1 MPPAFVLLPS
11 PLLGPSVW
19 EPAARSL
26 RAAGSAAVV
35 CPAPRRV
42 VTTHD
47 VLRVLT
53 SALPVA
59 SDVVL
64 VAHSNAGAY
73 VPALVTQG
81 LVRGVV
87 FVDAV
92 LPASR
97 GTLHLAPGALLDLL
111 RARADPAGLLPVW
124 TQWWEEAD
132 VAPLFPDAAT
142 RERVEREQQRLPL
155 SYFEET
161 MDVPPG
167 WDDVD
172 AAYLAFGDGY
182 VDEVADARRRGWRV
196 TTLPGRHLHMLVD
209 PDRVAAEIVALAG
222 HMRR

>member
-1 MPPAFVLLPS
+1 MAPAFALLPS

-26 RAAGSAAVV
+26 RAGGWEAVV
-35 CPAPRRV
+35 CAAPRRV

-47 VLRVLT
+47 VLCALT
-53 SALPVA
+53 SALPVT

-73 VPALVTQG
+73 VPALVTRRS
-81 LVRGVV
+81 VRGVV
-87 FVDAV
+87 LVDAV

-97 GTLHLAPGALLDLL
+97 GTLHLAPAALLDLL
-111 RARADPAGLLPVW
+111 RARADPAGMLPVW
-124 TQWWEEAD
+124 TRWWEEAD

-161 MDVPPG
+161 IDVPPG
-167 WDDVD
+167 WDDLD